1 MNISANF
8 VYIILI
14 FSSLIP
20 ALLSLR
26 LAAKQNRSK
35 LVSALVTCVLG
46 FTFIGGW
53 IYLAVMNLVNPKN
66 KDSVQ

>member
-8 VYIILI
+8 IYIILI

-35 LVSALVTCVLG
+35 LVSALVTFVLG

-66 KDSVQ
+66 KDAVQ

>member
-8 VYIILI
+8 IYIILI

-20 ALLSLR
+20 ALLSVR

-35 LVSALVTCVLG
+35 LVSAFVTFALG

-53 IYLAVMNLVNPKN
+53 IHLAVMNLVNPKN
-66 KDSVQ
+66 IEALK